1 MNDASGHSCLLRFDT
16 DHAEFGRG
24 FEVGRLWALLRST
37 DDVVIETMHVGN
49 AEMIL
54 RLAEATGREVCAT
67 ELDDHWIEARF
78 AEVGGCLEC

>member
-1 MNDASGHSCLLRFDT
+1 MNDASGHSCLLHFDT
-16 DHAEFGRG
+16 DDAEFGRG
-24 FEVGRLWALLRST
+24 FEVGRIWALLRAT
-37 DDVVIETMHVGN
+37 DDAVIETMHIAN

-78 AEVGGCLEC
+78 AEVDGGLEC